1 MGKNSARESII
12 QCIIKCVPID
22 EKSTKTP
29 ITWQENAE
37 DVIILHKIGRT
48 SVQLNAIKE
57 SSCSITYE
65 ELR

>member
-1 MGKNSARESII
+1 MGKYSARDSII
-12 QCIIKCVPID
+12 QFIIKCIPID

-29 ITWQENAE
+29 ITWQKNAE
-37 DVIILHKIGRT
+37 DVIISHKIGRT
-48 SVQLNAIKE
+48 SVQLNAIKG